1 MTSDLSNMVMDKYV
15 TPTPSAHP
23 PINPSMPLS
32 YYDLNMRV
40 TPLGCPILRV
50 VGQPMTPGGVPSL
63 IACGNYITFNNC
75 HVRQFMV
82 IETLHLTLRPDHITY
97 IIRDLIANVNI
108 YLLVPGEWTTGNS
121 C

>member
-1 MTSDLSNMVMDKYV
+1 
-15 TPTPSAHP
+15 
-23 PINPSMPLS
+23 MPLS